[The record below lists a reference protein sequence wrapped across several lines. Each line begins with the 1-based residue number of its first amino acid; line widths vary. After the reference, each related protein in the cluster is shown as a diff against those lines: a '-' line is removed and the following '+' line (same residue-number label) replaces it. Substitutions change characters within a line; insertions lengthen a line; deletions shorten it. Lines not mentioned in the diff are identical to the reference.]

1 MVTKLTSKGL
11 RVRRPTDA
19 EGQRLVR
26 IVRRGAGTK
35 SHITWRRALITL
47 ASAGGNSVKVIADMA
62 QTSPDRVREVI
73 HAFNEAGLD
82 CLDPKWAGGR
92 PRIID
97 ADDRALIV
105 KVAKKRPRSL
115 GRPFTRWSIRKLQ
128 KYLATKKGRKVEVS
142 RERLRQ
148 ILDEEKVTFQRTKTW
163 KESPDPL
170 REQKCARIEKVLNRF
185 PDRTFAFDE
194 FGPMAIKPTAGSAW
208 AARSKPQRIRANYK
222 KNQGTR
228 MFFGCYSVGDDTI
241 WGVIHPAKSQRN
253 TLRSLRSIRATRP
266 DGDMI
271 YVILDNLGTHGGVM
285 IETWCQKNNVELCFT
300 PTYGSWANPIEAH
313 FGPLKEFV
321 LNNSDHRIHRALSRA
336 LHAYLRWRN
345 ENPRDPK
352 ILKLQRQEAGEDA
365 RGEADP
371 LGHAEEDQSGVAPLQ
386 RAASPISPAQSPK
399 SLPTCPSPAP
409 HSTWARLI
417 GAVSPVGLAPGPHEC
432 PQSELQSCK
441 NLEKRA
447 KVSGH
452 GTSRPKSTDLRK
464 K

>member
-222 KNQGTR
+222 KDRN
-228 MFFGCYSVGDDTI
+228 YSG
-241 WGVIHPAKSQRN
+241 
-253 TLRSLRSIRATRP
+253 
-266 DGDMI
+266 
-271 YVILDNLGTHGGVM
+271 
-285 IETWCQKNNVELCFT
+285 
-300 PTYGSWANPIEAH
+300 
-313 FGPLKEFV
+313 
-321 LNNSDHRIHRALSRA
+321 
-336 LHAYLRWRN
+336 
-345 ENPRDPK
+345 
-352 ILKLQRQEAGEDA
+352 
-365 RGEADP
+365 
-371 LGHAEEDQSGVAPLQ
+371 
-386 RAASPISPAQSPK
+386 
-399 SLPTCPSPAP
+399 PSP
-409 HSTWARLI
+409 SQ
-417 GAVSPVGLAPGPHEC
+417 AVAIPE
-432 PQSELQSCK
+432 
-441 NLEKRA
+441 
-447 KVSGH
+447 
-452 GTSRPKSTDLRK
+452 
-464 K
+464 

>member
-35 SHITWRRALITL
+35 SHITWRRALIIL

-170 REQKCARIEKVLNRF
+170 REQKCARIERVLNRF

-222 KNQGTR
+222 KDQGTR

-271 YVILDNLGTHGGVM
+271 YVILDNLGTHGGAM
-285 IETWCQKNNVELCFT
+285 IETWCHKNNVELCYT

-321 LNNSDHRIHRALSRA
+321 LNNSDHRNHRALSRA

-352 ILKLQRQEAGEDA
+352 ILKLQR
-365 RGEADP
+365 R
-371 LGHAEEDQSGVAPLQ
+371 
-386 RAASPISPAQSPK
+386 
-399 SLPTCPSPAP
+399 
-409 HSTWARLI
+409 
-417 GAVSPVGLAPGPHEC
+417 
-432 PQSELQSCK
+432 
-441 NLEKRA
+441 KRA
-447 KVSGH
+447 KMRGEKQIRW
-452 GTSRPKSTDLRK
+452 GMPRK
-464 K
+464 TRAA